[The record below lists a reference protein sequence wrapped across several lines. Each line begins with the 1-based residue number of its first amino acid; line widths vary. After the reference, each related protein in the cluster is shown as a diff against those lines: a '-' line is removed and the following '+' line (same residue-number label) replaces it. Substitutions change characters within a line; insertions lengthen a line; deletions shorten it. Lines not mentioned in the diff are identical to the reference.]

1 MRAWSLAVWSLC
13 VVGCA
18 PVEPEPDAP
27 ETPFEVVFAPQADD
41 GDSVAEVDVARYLG
55 TWFEIATW
63 PIPWQAACTATT
75 ATYAEGDDGDLSVFN
90 RCLIGDLDG
99 APFSVLGRATPIDD
113 TNARLLVSFFSQ
125 DGGAPYW
132 VIERDDRDVDEP
144 YRWAVVSDPTDSTL
158 WILHRH
164 PQMDE
169 DLREAIVERVA
180 ARGLDVDRLVY
191 TEQPDEPFDPVAEAE
206 DESVISPL
214 E

>member
-1 MRAWSLAVWSLC
+1 MRASLIAAWTL
-13 VVGCA
+13 GACA
-18 PVEPEPDAP
+18 PADDVAS
-27 ETPFEVVFAPQADD
+27 ETPFEVVFAPQRAD
-41 GDSVAEVDVARYLG
+41 GDSVVDVDLDRYLG

-75 ATYAEGDDGDLSVFN
+75 ATYGLREDGDLSVFN
-90 RCLIGDLDG
+90 RCRLDEIDG
-99 APFSVLGRATPIDD
+99 APFSFLGRATPVDD
-113 TNARLLVSFFSQ
+113 TNARLLVSFFSAE
-125 DGGAPYW
+125 GGAPYW

-164 PQMDE
+164 PQMD
-169 DLREAIVERVA
+169 DALLAPLLARIA

-191 TEQPDEPFDPVAEAE
+191 TEQPAAFFDPVAEAAE
-206 DESVISPL
+206 ESVIAPL